1 MTTYEWLG
9 LIVVLI
15 GGFWKLCNK
24 LSKIE
29 VALSGKVGF
38 DDCAKRQR
46 ECSCIRQMEQIQET
60 INELHPHCR

>member
-29 VALSGKVGF
+29 VTLSGKVGF
-38 DDCAKRQR
+38 DECTRRQGDCPCHKKI
-46 ECSCIRQMEQIQET
+46 EKMKELMEKM
-60 INELHPHCR
+60 HPHQK

>member
-15 GGFWKLCNK
+15 GGFWKLSSK
-24 LSKIE
+24 LTKIE

-38 DDCAKRQR
+38 EDCSERQGR
-46 ECSCIRQMEQIQET
+46 CTCHKKVETMEKLMEK
-60 INELHPHCR
+60 LHPHQR

>member
-15 GGFWKLCNK
+15 GGFWKLSNK
-24 LSKIE
+24 LTKIE

-38 DDCAKRQR
+38 DDCAKRQG
-46 ECSCIRQMEQIQET
+46 ECPCHRKVEAIEKLIEKM
-60 INELHPHCR
+60 HPHQK

>member
-29 VALSGKVGF
+29 VTLSGKVGF
-38 DDCAKRQR
+38 DECTRRQ
-46 ECSCIRQMEQIQET
+46 EGCPCHKKIEEMKKIME
-60 INELHPHCR
+60 NMHPHQK

>member
-15 GGFWKLCNK
+15 GGFWKLSNK
-24 LSKIE
+24 LTKIE

-38 DDCAKRQR
+38 EDCSERQDKCPCHKKV
-46 ECSCIRQMEQIQET
+46 E
-60 INELHPHCR
+60 ELKKLIEKMHPHQK

>member
-9 LIVVLI
+9 LITILI
-15 GGFWKLCNK
+15 GGFWKLCSK

-38 DDCAKRQR
+38 DECSKRQGDCPCH
-46 ECSCIRQMEQIQET
+46 EKIEEMKKIVEKM
-60 INELHPHCR
+60 HPHQK